1 MGDKSIA
8 TCLSAADRLLFD
20 LFSQETVHQRALR
33 ELTQETV
40 THHHMMSPKEQA
52 QLLRF
57 LIQLTGARAVLEVGV
72 FTGYSTLVM
81 AEALPAGGRV
91 VACDHNV
98 QWPSIGAP
106 YWAAAGVSNRIN
118 LVIAPALETLALLF
132 DEGGADQFDFIFIDA
147 DKIHYADYFDYADRL
162 LMPGGLIIF
171 DNVIQVHQHAVVA
184 QEKPATKAIYNFL
197 HQMQEVAGYDWQ
209 VLPVGEGML
218 LGVKAA

>member
-8 TCLSAADRLLFD
+8 TCLSAADSALFD
-20 LFSQETVHQRALR
+20 LFSQETANQKALR

-81 AEALPAGGRV
+81 AEALPADGRL
-91 VACDHNV
+91 VACDHNAH
-98 QWPSIGAP
+98 WPKIGQP
-106 YWAAAGVSNRIN
+106 YWAAAGVLDRIQ
-118 LVIAPALETLALLF
+118 LVIAPALETLAVLF
-132 DEGGADQFDFIFIDA
+132 DEGGSPQFDFIFIDA
-147 DKIHYADYFDYADRL
+147 DKIHYADYFACADRL

-184 QEKPATKAIYNFL
+184 MEKPATKAIYHFL
-197 HQMQEVAGYDWQ
+197 HQAQESAGYDWQ
-209 VLPVGEGML
+209 LLPVGEGML
-218 LGVKAA
+218 LGAKAT